1 MAYKDKTIL
10 IDRDQVFKI
19 YMDYVNMVS
28 SDLEDKT
35 VFEPKEIVNKICDI
49 IETII
54 YLEYLKKAQEEIKKS
69 K

>member
-10 IDRDQVFKI
+10 IDRNKVFDI
-19 YMDYVNMVS
+19 YMDYVNRVS
-28 SDLEDKT
+28 LDLEDKT

-54 YLEYLKKAQEEIKKS
+54 YIDYLKKAQEELKKS

>member
-1 MAYKDKTIL
+1 MAHKDKAIL
-10 IDRDQVFKI
+10 INRDQVFKI

-49 IETII
+49 IETTLYI
-54 YLEYLKKAQEEIKKS
+54 EYLKKAQEE
-69 K
+69 